1 MTVNH
6 LVIAINLSFSFP
18 TFIFVKINRLTN
30 IFSSMKVFTIFFLFL
45 FIAFFGC
52 QNNSQKE
59 TPSST
64 PKETMEKAGPIK
76 WVTYKAKNN
85 PAGKNIVLVTGDEE
99 YRSEEAMP
107 QLAKILSNRHGFDCT
122 VLFAQNPEKL
132 GTIDPNYS
140 FNIPGLEKLADA
152 DLMILFTRFRAL
164 PDDQMQH
171 FDNYLAAGKPL
182 IAIRTATHAFNFKD
196 TTHAWRHYG
205 FNYKGD
211 KTDWHLGFGKLVL
224 GETWYT
230 HHGHHK
236 NQSTRGIIAP
246 GAENHP
252 ITNGIEDGAIWGPTD
267 VYGIRMPMPNTQSI
281 ILGQTINR
289 AGEYD
294 DNEPFYGLKE
304 TDTEVA
310 TNNPAAKKA
319 YNPNDPMPPI
329 AWTKN
334 YQIPNGKA
342 GNSFTTTIGSATD
355 MVDEEVRRLMV
366 NATFHLLGM
375 EVPAKANVD
384 VIGTYNP
391 SPYQFQKDEHWVN
404 KNLQIADYVEK

>member
-1 MTVNH
+1 
-6 LVIAINLSFSFP
+6 
-18 TFIFVKINRLTN
+18 
-30 IFSSMKVFTIFFLFL
+30 MKNFLFFLL
-45 FIAFFGC
+45 FFAFSLFSC
-52 QNNSQKE
+52 QNNKSAENKE
-59 TPSST
+59 VAT
-64 PKETMEKAGPIK
+64 KEAMQPAEPVK

-85 PAGKNIVLVTGDEE
+85 PTGKNILLVTGDEE

-107 QLAKILSNRHGFDCT
+107 QLAKILANYHGFDCT

-140 FNIPGLEKLADA
+140 FNIPGLEKLATA

-164 PDDQMQH
+164 PNEQMQH
-171 FDNYLAAGKPL
+171 VDNYLAAGKPL

-196 TTHAWRHYG
+196 TTHQWRHYG
-205 FNYKGD
+205 FNYKGE
-211 KTDWHLGFGKLVL
+211 KEAWQLGFGKAVL

-236 NQSTRGIIAP
+236 HQSTRGIIAP

-252 ITNGIEDGAIWGPTD
+252 ITNGIESGAIWGPTD

-294 DNEPFYGLKE
+294 DSDPFYGLKE

-310 TNNPAAKKA
+310 TVNPVTKKP

-334 YQIPNGKA
+334 YQIPNGQL
-342 GNSFTTTIGSATD
+342 GQSFTTTIGSATD

-375 EVPAKANVD
+375 EVPAKAKVD
-384 VIGTYNP
+384 LVGTYNP
-391 SPYQFQKDEHWVN
+391 SPYNFHKDEHWT
-404 KNLQIADYVEK
+404 KLNLQIADLVE

>member
-1 MTVNH
+1 M
-6 LVIAINLSFSFP
+6 
-18 TFIFVKINRLTN
+18 KIHYL
-30 IFSSMKVFTIFFLFL
+30 FTFFLL
-45 FIAFFGC
+45 LLLLSC
-52 QNNSQKE
+52 QNNSNTKTADSESAKE
-59 TPSST
+59 M
-64 PKETMEKAGPIK
+64 KESEPVQ
-76 WVTYKAKNN
+76 WVTYKGKNN
-85 PAGKNIVLVTGDEE
+85 PTGKNIVLVTGDEE

-107 QLAKILSNRHGFDCT
+107 QLAKILANHHGFDCT

-140 FNIPGLEKLADA
+140 FNIPGLENLADA

-164 PDDQMQH
+164 PSEQMQH
-171 FDNYLAAGKPL
+171 IDNYLSAGKPL

-196 TTHAWRHYG
+196 TTHQWQHYG

-211 KTDWHLGFGKLVL
+211 KSDWVLGFGKLVL

-236 NQSTRGIIAP
+236 NQSTRGIIAS

-252 ITNGIEDGAIWGPTD
+252 ITNGIESGAIWGPTD

-281 ILGQTINR
+281 ILGQTVNR

-294 DNEPFYGLKE
+294 ENDPFYGLKE
-304 TDTEVA
+304 TDTEIA
-310 TNNPAAKKA
+310 TVNPATKTA

-334 YQIPNGKA
+334 YQIPNGKP

-355 MVDEEVRRLMV
+355 MVDEDVRRLMV
-366 NATFHLLGM
+366 NATFHLLEM
-375 EVPAKANVD
+375 EVPAKANVGL
-384 VIGTYNP
+384 VGTYNP
-391 SPYQFQKDEHWVN
+391 SPYQFHKDEHWVT
-404 KNLQIADYVEK
+404 KNLQISDYVE

>member
-1 MTVNH
+1 MKIHH
-6 LVIAINLSFSFP
+6 LF
-18 TFIFVKINRLTN
+18 TCFVL
-30 IFSSMKVFTIFFLFL
+30 LFL
-45 FIAFFGC
+45 LSC
-52 QNNSQKE
+52 QNNSSTKTTDSESTKE
-59 TPSST
+59 MKKATP
-64 PKETMEKAGPIK
+64 IQ
-76 WVTYKAKNN
+76 WVTYKGKNN
-85 PAGKNIVLVTGDEE
+85 PTGKNIVLVTGDEE

-107 QLAKILSNRHGFDCT
+107 QLAKILANHHGFDCT

-164 PDDQMQH
+164 PSEQMQYI
-171 FDNYLAAGKPL
+171 DNYVAAGKPL
-182 IAIRTATHAFNFKD
+182 MAIRTATHAFNFKD
-196 TTHAWRHYG
+196 TTHQFRHYG
-205 FNYKGD
+205 WNYKGEN
-211 KTDWHLGFGKLVL
+211 KDWALGFGKLVL

-236 NQSTRGIIAP
+236 HQSTRGMIAP

-252 ITNGIEDGAIWGPTD
+252 ITNGIENGAIWGPTD

-281 ILGQTINR
+281 ILGQTVNR
-289 AGEYD
+289 AGEYAEND
-294 DNEPFYGLKE
+294 PFYGLKE
-304 TDTEVA
+304 TDTEIATANPVA
-310 TNNPAAKKA
+310 KTE
-319 YNPNDPMPPI
+319 YNPNNPMPPI

-342 GNSFTTTIGSATD
+342 GTSFTTTIGSATD
-355 MVDEEVRRLMV
+355 MVDEDVRRLMV

-384 VIGTYNP
+384 LIGAYHP
-391 SPYQFQKDEHWVN
+391 SPYQFHDDAHWVT
-404 KNLQIADYVEK
+404 KNLQVADYVE

>member
-1 MTVNH
+1 MKIHH
-6 LVIAINLSFSFP
+6 L
-18 TFIFVKINRLTN
+18 
-30 IFSSMKVFTIFFLFL
+30 FTFFLL
-45 FIAFFGC
+45 SLLLSC
-52 QNNSQKE
+52 QSN
-59 TPSST
+59 SST
-64 PKETMEKAGPIK
+64 KTTDSEPAEATKKAESIQ
-76 WVTYKAKNN
+76 WVTYKGKNN
-85 PAGKNIVLVTGDEE
+85 PTGKNIVLVTGDEE

-107 QLAKILSNRHGFDCT
+107 QLAKILANHHGFDCT

-140 FNIPGLEKLADA
+140 FNIPGLEQLAKA

-164 PDDQMQH
+164 PSEQMQH
-171 FDNYLAAGKPL
+171 IDNYLSAGKPL

-196 TTHAWRHYG
+196 TTHQYLHYDWR
-205 FNYKGD
+205 YKGD
-211 KTDWHLGFGKLVL
+211 KADWALGFGKLVL

-252 ITNGIEDGAIWGPTD
+252 ITNGIENGAIWGPTD
-267 VYGIRMPMPNTQSI
+267 VYGIRMPMSNTQSI
-281 ILGQTINR
+281 ILGQTVNR

-294 DNEPFYGLKE
+294 ENDPFYGLKE
-304 TDTEVA
+304 TDTEIA
-310 TNNPAAKKA
+310 TVNPATKTA

-334 YQIPNGKA
+334 YQIPSGKA
-342 GNSFTTTIGSATD
+342 GSSFTTTIGSATD
-355 MVDEEVRRLMV
+355 MVDEDVRRLMV

-375 EVPAKANVD
+375 EVPIKANVD
-384 VIGTYNP
+384 LIGAYNP
-391 SPYQFQKDEHWVN
+391 SPYQFHDDAHWVT
-404 KNLQIADYVEK
+404 KNLQVSDYVE

>member
-1 MTVNH
+1 MMKTFH
-6 LVIAINLSFSFP
+6 FFYLLLCFSF
-18 TFIFVKINRLTN
+18 
-30 IFSSMKVFTIFFLFL
+30 FS
-45 FIAFFGC
+45 C
-52 QNNSQKE
+52 QNN
-59 TPSST
+59 T
-64 PKETMEKAGPIK
+64 PKETANTSSETVMEKERPIH

-85 PAGKNIVLVTGDEE
+85 PTGKNIVLVTGDEE

-164 PDDQMQH
+164 PAEQMQH
-171 FDNYLAAGKPL
+171 IDNYLAAGKPL
-182 IAIRTATHAFNFKD
+182 IAIRTATHAFNYKD
-196 TTHAWRHYG
+196 TTHAYQHYSWRYNG
-205 FNYKGD
+205 EKS
-211 KTDWHLGFGKLVL
+211 DWNLGFGKLVL

-236 NQSTRGIIAP
+236 NQSTRGIIAS

-252 ITNGIEDGAIWGPTD
+252 ITNGIENGAIWGPTD
-267 VYGIRMPMPNTQSI
+267 VYGIRMPMQNTQSI

-289 AGEYD
+289 AGAYMED
-294 DNEPFYGLKE
+294 DPFYGLKE
-304 TDTEVA
+304 TDSEVA
-310 TNNPAAKKA
+310 TVNPVTKEK

-334 YQIPNGKA
+334 YQTPNGKA
-342 GNSFTTTIGSATD
+342 GMSFTTTIGSATD

-366 NATFHLLGM
+366 NATYHLLGM
-375 EVPAKANVD
+375 EVPAKANVT
-384 VIGTYNP
+384 VVGTYNP
-391 SPYQFQKDEHWVN
+391 SPYQFHDDAHWA
-404 KNLQIADYVEK
+404 KLNLQVADYVE